1 MYPFAEKIVLVAD
14 NLNTHKAGALYLAF
28 CAEVAHR
35 LLNRFEWHYTPN
47 YGSWLDMAEVE
58 IGVMC
63 RMALGG
69 VFADMESF
77 ERQVKVWTQQRNV
90 QCAKVNWQF
99 TTKDARIKLKR
110 LYPTIL

>member
-63 RMALGG
+63 RMALGV

-110 LYPTIL
+110 LHPTIL